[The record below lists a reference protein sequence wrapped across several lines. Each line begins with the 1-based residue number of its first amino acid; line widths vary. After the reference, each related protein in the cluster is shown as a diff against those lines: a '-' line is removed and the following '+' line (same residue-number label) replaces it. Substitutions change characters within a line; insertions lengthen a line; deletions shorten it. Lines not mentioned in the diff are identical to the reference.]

1 MKKLALVLAVVM
13 MITLVGCASKE
24 NPPVDNQKEISTE
37 NDIQKNMKKFLH
49 DGDTYTAELFVEM
62 ADVYDGTLFGD
73 RQQTYVFDLRSK
85 EEYDKGHI
93 VGSINVDFTSDMA
106 EELIEKIPSDY
117 SVYVIG
123 ETDEDA
129 KEMALKLKEVDEQ
142 LFVYIIEG
150 GYDALLKVDGIDK
163 YISTEPGD
171 FGDFTRTEAEKK
183 FNEIVE
189 STSK

>member
-13 MITLVGCASKE
+13 MVALAGCASNE
-24 NPPVDNQKEISTE
+24 NPPVDNQNEVSTE
-37 NDIQKNMKKFLH
+37 NDIQKNMEKFLH
-49 DGDTYTAELFVEM
+49 NGDTYTAELFVEM
-62 ADVYDGTLFGD
+62 ADVYDGTLSGD
-73 RQQTYVFDLRSK
+73 KHQTYVFDLRSK

-93 VGSINVDFTSDMA
+93 VGSINIDFTPDMA
-106 EELIEKIPSDY
+106 EDLIEKIPSDY

-123 ETDEDA
+123 ETDKEA

-142 LFVYIIEG
+142 LFVYVIEG
-150 GYDALLKVDGIDK
+150 GYNALLEVEGFDK
-163 YISTEPGD
+163 YISTESGD
-171 FGDFTRTEAEKK
+171 FGDFTRTEAEKR

>member
-1 MKKLALVLAVVM
+1 MKKLALILAMIM
-13 MITLVGCASKE
+13 MVALAGCASNE
-24 NPPVDNQKEISTE
+24 NPPVENQNEVSTE

-62 ADVYDGTLFGD
+62 ADVYEGTLFGD

-93 VGSINVDFTSDMA
+93 VGSINVDFTPDMA

-123 ETDEDA
+123 ETDEEA
-129 KEMALKLKEVDEQ
+129 KEMTLKLKEVDEQ
-142 LFVYIIEG
+142 LFVYVIEG
-150 GYDALLKVDGIDK
+150 GYDVLLDVDGFDK
-163 YISTEPGD
+163 YISTESGD
-171 FGDFTRTEAEKK
+171 FSDFTRTEVEKR

-189 STSK
+189 FTSK